1 MSKKFMYPVAIVSAL
16 GAVALL
22 AQEGTTKATEGA
34 LMLEKE
40 SYSLKHA
47 VAYETTNDIEQA
59 IAVVFSGQSVSSE
72 KLKETREAEKARGD
86 GDRKRQYRKHAIEG
100 AG

>member
-22 AQEGTTKATEGA
+22 AQEGTTKATEGT

-40 SYSLKHA
+40 PLAKSPRNARRGVRFEQPHSSCI
-47 VAYETTNDIEQA
+47 TTLT
-59 IAVVFSGQSVSSE
+59 SP
-72 KLKETREAEKARGD
+72 
-86 GDRKRQYRKHAIEG
+86 
-100 AG
+100 